1 MIDDLDFYQ
10 KDMEKIQKKLLN
22 KIEKVLAGLVVLDDA
37 GLAQAFQQI
46 DFVDDLTKLGFPAL
60 LAKVKG
66 KYDKNVVKNFDVL
79 TAAQRTKQTVTAVT
93 AIEILSILDLT
104 TISSGV
110 TRYANELKTAMFRG
124 LLTGQSAASIMEGL
138 TETYGVGRALSS
150 KQQVALL
157 NDSFARFTRTTTA
170 KLFEDVPEQKFEYIG
185 PDDEVTRDVCAET
198 LALQGEGLTADEIES
213 ITPVSFADGG
223 GFNCRH
229 EWIPV

>member
-1 MIDDLDFYQ
+1 MAELNFYQ

-60 LAKVKG
+60 LEKVKG
-66 KYDKNVVKNFDVL
+66 SYDKQVV
-79 TAAQRTKQTVTAVT
+79 TAITGLGVAQRSKQTVAAVQ
-93 AIEILSILDLT
+93 AIEVLALLDLS

-110 TRYANELKTAMFRG
+110 TRYANELKTSMFRG
-124 LLTGQSAASIMEGL
+124 LLTGASSKSIMEGL
-138 TETYGVGRALSS
+138 TATYGVGKVLSS

-157 NDSFARFTRTTTA
+157 NDSFARFARTTTA
-170 KLFEDVPEQKFEYIG
+170 KLFEDVPEQKFEYVG
-185 PDDEVTRDVCAET
+185 PNDEVTRDVCQAT
-198 LALQGEGLTADEIES
+198 LDMQGEGMTIAEIEAEA
-213 ITPVSFADGG
+213 PVSFADGG

-229 EWIPV
+229 EWVPV

>member
-1 MIDDLDFYQ
+1 MAELDFYQ

-37 GLAQAFQQI
+37 GLAQAFKEI

-60 LAKVKG
+60 LEKVKG
-66 KYDKNVVKNFDVL
+66 SYDKQVVKSFDLL
-79 TAAQRTKQTVTAVT
+79 TATQRTKQTVTAVT
-93 AIEILSILDLT
+93 AIEILSILDLS

-110 TRYANELKTAMFRG
+110 TRYANELKTSMFRG
-124 LLTGQSAASIMEGL
+124 LLTGASSKSIMEGL
-138 TETYGVGRALSS
+138 TETYGVGKALSS

-157 NDSFARFTRTTTA
+157 NDSFARFARTTTA
-170 KLFEDVPEQKFEYIG
+170 KLFEDVPEQKFEYVG
-185 PDDEVTRDVCAET
+185 PNDEVTRDVCVAT
-198 LALQGEGLTADEIES
+198 LEMQGEGMTIAEIEAEA
-213 ITPVSFADGG
+213 PVSFADGG

>member
-1 MIDDLDFYQ
+1 MAELDFYQ
-10 KDMEKIQKKLLN
+10 KDMEKIQKKLLS
-22 KIEKVLAGLVVLDDA
+22 KIEKVLVGLEVLDDA

-60 LAKVKG
+60 LKKVKG
-66 KYDKNVVKNFDVL
+66 SYDKQVVKSFDLL

-124 LLTGQSAASIMEGL
+124 LLTGQSSTNIMAGL
-138 TETYGVGRALSS
+138 TETYGVGKVLSS

-157 NDSFARFTRTTTA
+157 NDSFARFARTTTA
-170 KLFEDVPEQKFEYIG
+170 KLFEDVPEQKFEYVG
-185 PDDEVTRDVCAET
+185 PNDEVTRDVCVAT
-198 LALQGEGLTADEIES
+198 LEMQGEGMTIAEIEAEA
-213 ITPVSFADGG
+213 PVSFADGG

>member
-1 MIDDLDFYQ
+1 MAELDFYQ
-10 KDMEKIQKKLLN
+10 KDMEKIQKKLLS

-60 LAKVKG
+60 LEKVKG
-66 KYDKNVVKNFDVL
+66 SYDKQVVTAITGL
-79 TAAQRTKQTVTAVT
+79 GAAQRSKQTVAAVQ
-93 AIEILSILDLT
+93 AIEVLALLDLS

-124 LLTGQSAASIMEGL
+124 LLTGASSASIMEGL
-138 TETYGVGRALSS
+138 TATYGVGKVLSS

-157 NDSFARFTRTTTA
+157 NDSFARFARTTTA
-170 KLFEDVPEQKFEYIG
+170 KLFEDVPEQKFEYVG
-185 PDDEVTRDVCAET
+185 PDDEVTRDVCQAT
-198 LALQGEGLTADEIES
+198 LEMQGEGMTIAEIEAEA
-213 ITPVSFADGG
+213 PVSFADGG

>member
-1 MIDDLDFYQ
+1 MAELNFYQ

-60 LAKVKG
+60 LEKVKG
-66 KYDKNVVKNFDVL
+66 SYDKQVV
-79 TAAQRTKQTVTAVT
+79 TAITGLGVAQRSKQTVAAVQ
-93 AIEILSILDLT
+93 AIEVLALLDLS

-124 LLTGQSAASIMEGL
+124 LLTGASSKSIMEGL
-138 TETYGVGRALSS
+138 TATYGVGKVLSS

-157 NDSFARFTRTTTA
+157 NDSFARFARTTTA
-170 KLFEDVPEQKFEYIG
+170 KLFEDVPEQKFEYVG
-185 PDDEVTRDVCAET
+185 PNDEVTRDVCQAT
-198 LALQGEGLTADEIES
+198 LDMQGEGMTIAEIEAEA
-213 ITPVSFADGG
+213 PVSFADGG

-229 EWIPV
+229 EWVPV

>member
-1 MIDDLDFYQ
+1 MAELDFYQ

-60 LAKVKG
+60 LEKVKG
-66 KYDKNVVKNFDVL
+66 SYDKQVVTAITGL
-79 TAAQRTKQTVTAVT
+79 GAAQRSKQTVAAVQ
-93 AIEILSILDLT
+93 AIEVLALLDLS

-124 LLTGQSAASIMEGL
+124 LLTGASSKSIMEGL
-138 TETYGVGRALSS
+138 TETYGVGKVLSS
-150 KQQVALL
+150 KQQVSLL
-157 NDSFARFTRTTTA
+157 NDSFARFARTTTA
-170 KLFEDVPEQKFEYIG
+170 KLFEDVPEQKFEYVG
-185 PDDEVTRDVCAET
+185 PNDEVTRDVCQAT
-198 LALQGEGLTADEIES
+198 LEMQGKGMTMAEIEAEA
-213 ITPVSFADGG
+213 PVSFADGG

>member
-1 MIDDLDFYQ
+1 MADLDFYK
-10 KDMEKIQKKLLN
+10 KDMEKIQTQLLK
-22 KIEKVLAGLVVLDDA
+22 KIEKVLGGLTVLDDA
-37 GLAQAFQQI
+37 GLATAFKQI
-46 DFVDDLTKLGFPAL
+46 NFVDELNALGFPTL

-66 KYDKNVVKNFDVL
+66 SYDKNAIKTFAL
-79 TAAQRTKQTVTAVT
+79 LKGKQRTRQAATAVQ
-93 AIEILSILDLT
+93 AVEILSILDLT
-104 TISSGV
+104 TISAGV

-124 LLTGQSAASIMEGL
+124 LLTGQSSASIMQGL

-170 KLFEDVPEQKFEYIG
+170 KLFEDVPEQKFEYVG
-185 PDDEVTRDVCAET
+185 PNDTQTRPTCEAT
-198 LALQGEGLTADEIES
+198 LLMQGEGMTIAEIEAKA
-213 ITPVSFADGG
+213 PVSFADGG

>member
-1 MIDDLDFYQ
+1 MADLDFYK
-10 KDMEKIQKKLLN
+10 KDMEKIQTQLLK
-22 KIEKVLAGLVVLDDA
+22 KIEKVLGGLTVLDDA
-37 GLAQAFQQI
+37 GLATAFKQI
-46 DFVDDLTKLGFPAL
+46 NFVDELNALGFPAL

-66 KYDKNVVKNFDVL
+66 SYDKNAIKTFDL
-79 TAAQRTKQTVTAVT
+79 LKATQRTRQVATAVQ
-93 AIEILSILDLT
+93 AVEILSILDLT
-104 TISSGV
+104 TISAGV

-124 LLTGQSAASIMEGL
+124 LLTGQSSASIMQGL

-170 KLFEDVPEQKFEYIG
+170 KLFEDVPEQKFEYVG
-185 PDDEVTRDVCAET
+185 PDDEVTRDVCVAT
-198 LALQGEGLTADEIES
+198 LEMQGEGMTIAEIEAEA
-213 ITPVSFADGG
+213 PVSFADGG

>member
-1 MIDDLDFYQ
+1 MAELDFYQ
-10 KDMEKIQKKLLN
+10 KDMEKIQKKLLS
-22 KIEKVLAGLVVLDDA
+22 KIEKVLAGLEVLDDA

-60 LAKVKG
+60 LEKVKG
-66 KYDKNVVKNFDVL
+66 SYDKNVIKNFDLL
-79 TAAQRTKQTVTAVT
+79 TATQKTKQTVTAVQ
-93 AIEILSILDLT
+93 AIEILSILDLN

-124 LLTGQSAASIMEGL
+124 LLTGASSKSIMEGL
-138 TETYGVGRALSS
+138 TATYGVGKALSS

-157 NDSFARFTRTTTA
+157 NDSFARFARTTTA
-170 KLFEDVPEQKFEYIG
+170 KLFEDVPEQKFEYVG
-185 PDDEVTRDVCAET
+185 PNDEVTRDVCVAT
-198 LALQGEGLTADEIES
+198 LEMQGEGMTMAEIEAEA
-213 ITPVSFADGG
+213 PVSFADGG

>member
-93 AIEILSILDLT
+93 AIEILAILDLT

-124 LLTGQSAASIMEGL
+124 LLTGQSSSSIMQGL

>member
-1 MIDDLDFYQ
+1 MADLDFYK
-10 KDMEKIQKKLLN
+10 KDMEKIQTQLLK
-22 KIEKVLAGLVVLDDA
+22 KIEKVLGGLTVLDDA
-37 GLAQAFQQI
+37 GLATAFKQI
-46 DFVDDLTKLGFPAL
+46 NFVDELNALGFPAL

-66 KYDKNVVKNFDVL
+66 SYDKNAIKTFAL
-79 TAAQRTKQTVTAVT
+79 LKGKQRTRQVATAVQ

-104 TISSGV
+104 TISAGV

-124 LLTGQSAASIMEGL
+124 LLTGQSSASIMQGL

-170 KLFEDVPEQKFEYIG
+170 KLFEDVPEQKFEYVG
-185 PDDEVTRDVCAET
+185 PNDTQTRPTCEAT
-198 LALQGEGLTADEIES
+198 LLMQGEGMTIAEIEAKA
-213 ITPVSFADGG
+213 PVSFADGG

>member
-1 MIDDLDFYQ
+1 MADLDFYK
-10 KDMEKIQKKLLN
+10 KDMEKIQTQLLK
-22 KIEKVLAGLVVLDDA
+22 KIEKVLGGLTVLDDA
-37 GLAQAFQQI
+37 GLATAFKQI
-46 DFVDDLTKLGFPAL
+46 NFVDELNALGFPAL
-60 LAKVKG
+60 LKKIKG
-66 KYDKNVVKNFDVL
+66 SYDKNAIKSFDL
-79 TAAQRTKQTVTAVT
+79 LKATQRTRQVATAVQ
-93 AIEILSILDLT
+93 AVEILSILDLT
-104 TISSGV
+104 TISAGV

-124 LLTGQSAASIMEGL
+124 LLTGQSSASIMEGL
-138 TETYGVGRALSS
+138 TSTYGVGRALSS

>member
-1 MIDDLDFYQ
+1 MAELDFYQ
-10 KDMEKIQKKLLN
+10 KDMEKIQKKLLS
-22 KIEKVLAGLVVLDDA
+22 KITKVLAGLEVLDDA

-46 DFVDDLTKLGFPAL
+46 DFVDDLNRLGFPAL

-66 KYDKNVVKNFDVL
+66 SYDKQVVTTVAGL
-79 TAAQRTKQTVTAVT
+79 RAAQRNKQRVAAVQ
-93 AIEILSILDLT
+93 AIEVLAILDLS

-124 LLTGQSAASIMEGL
+124 LLTGQSSANIMAGL
-138 TETYGVGRALSS
+138 TATYGVGKVLSS

-157 NDSFARFTRTTTA
+157 NDSFARFARTTTA
-170 KLFEDVPEQKFEYIG
+170 KLFEDVPEQKFEYVG
-185 PDDEVTRDVCAET
+185 PNDTETRPTCEAT
-198 LALQGEGLTADEIES
+198 LLMQGEGMTMAEIEAKA
-213 ITPVSFADGG
+213 PVSFADGG